1 MRDRESRKEAGKR
14 PGWRQR
20 KCFIR
25 EEDEFKRYFQKQNDL
40 SLDVRRIENKVLRIP
55 DDSVFW
61 SLDAWLN
68 GDTKNGE
75 REEGV

>member
-1 MRDRESRKEAGKR
+1 MRGRESSKEADKR
-14 PGWRQR
+14 PGWRQH

-25 EEDEFKRYFQKQNDL
+25 EEDEFERYFQKQNDL
-40 SLDVRRIENKVLRIP
+40 SLDVMRTEGRVFKIP

-75 REEGV
+75 REEDV